1 MKLNI
6 FYLKWQEFTRIHSS
20 LFSSFFK
27 LYFSTHAVTEYY
39 FTGKSVWDQ
48 LLRLSYSILY
58 KSEISSHLFYK
69 RYSNHR
75 PSMYACSTKPG
86 LA

>member
-1 MKLNI
+1 MTGMHKNPFISI
-6 FYLKWQEFTRIHSS
+6 FFILQTLSFYTCHERILLYWQKRLGSAT
-20 LFSSFFK
+20 SSFLF
-27 LYFSTHAVTEYY
+27 
-39 FTGKSVWDQ
+39 
-48 LLRLSYSILY
+48 YSIQ
-58 KSEISSHLFYK
+58 SEISSHLFYK